1 MQGVAP
7 GERGSVATMSGAAHG
22 EEFCR
27 LDQEV
32 D

>member
-1 MQGVAP
+1 MKGAVT
-7 GERGSVATMSGAAHG
+7 GERGSVATLSGAAHG
-22 EEFCR
+22 KEFCR